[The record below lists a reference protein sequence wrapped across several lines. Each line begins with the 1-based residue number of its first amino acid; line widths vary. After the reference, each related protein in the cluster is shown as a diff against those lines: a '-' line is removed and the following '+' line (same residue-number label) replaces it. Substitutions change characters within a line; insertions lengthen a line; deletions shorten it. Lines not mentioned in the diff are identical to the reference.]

1 MIKNNFDTQTFSIGI
16 GWIIGTI
23 IGLILF
29 ALSFF
34 LIEDFG
40 FIIGISMGLGF
51 GTSIGIT
58 IQNKDFKK
66 LSQDQVKERKHLLFS
81 SLLLV
86 IFGILIITYVIFN

>member
-1 MIKNNFDTQTFSIGI
+1 MIKNNFDAQTFPIGI

-40 FIIGISMGLGF
+40 FIIGISIGLGF
-51 GTSIGIT
+51 GTSIGLI
-58 IQNKDFKK
+58 IQNKDYKK
-66 LSQDQVKERKHLLFS
+66 LSQDLIREKKHFLSAPSICL
-81 SLLLV
+81 
-86 IFGILIITYVIFN
+86 Y

>member
-1 MIKNNFDTQTFSIGI
+1 MIKNNLDTQIFPTGI

-40 FIIGISMGLGF
+40 FIIGISIGLGF

-86 IFGILIITYVIFN
+86 IFGILIITYVILN

>member
-1 MIKNNFDTQTFSIGI
+1 MVKNYLDTQIFPTGI

-34 LIEDFG
+34 LIEEVG
-40 FIIGISMGLGF
+40 FIIGISIGLGF
-51 GTSIGIT
+51 GASISII
-58 IQNKDFKK
+58 IQNKDYKQ
-66 LSQDQVKERKHLLFS
+66 LSQDQIREKKHLLFS

-86 IFGILIITYVIFN
+86 IFGIIMITYVVFN